1 MGKANVII
9 AGDEIRAGIDMED
22 AEETGPIK
30 LAMVIQFDS
39 IDAMRDAMKNGHIE
53 FDFMRPTL

>member
-1 MGKANVII
+1 
-9 AGDEIRAGIDMED
+9 MED